1 MGNANPQTRRE
12 FTRRGDRIEELV
24 SRIETSG
31 DLAKRAVAQELLQ
44 AVIELHGVAL
54 ERILDAVAALPQ
66 ADTVLDSIA
75 ADEIVSGVLALHNI
89 HPVALET
96 RVRSALESARPYLNS
111 HGGDRVG
118 LHRGWNRPCSL
129 AWHMRK
135 LFLIDETLK
144 QTVES
149 AIYSA
154 APKVS
159 TVIAEPLPVQPQP
172 VLVTLQVS

>member
-111 HGGDRVG
+111 HGGDVELASIEDGTVHVR
-118 LHRGWNRPCSL
+118 LRGTCGSCSSSTRHSSRQSNPQSTAPLLKDRPLSRNHFRSSHNR
-129 AWHMRK
+129 
-135 LFLIDETLK
+135 
-144 QTVES
+144 
-149 AIYSA
+149 Y
-154 APKVS
+154 
-159 TVIAEPLPVQPQP
+159 
-172 VLVTLQVS
+172 